1 MADRRWQ
8 MADGRSEPEPA
19 TGDRRLFGRGPG
31 DRQRAGRRPTPAT
44 GDRRL
49 RLVPGAWSLVPDLDG
64 HDFHHSRDSVT
75 QDSFDAGGEG
85 HRRHRATAAGA
96 DELKVD
102 GAVLDAQQD
111 EVTAVGLQGRT
122 DVLEVS
128 PSATRSTRQRQQLLQ
143 SSSR

>member
-1 MADRRWQ
+1 MADGRSQ
-8 MADGRSEPEPA
+8 MADGRWQIRTRTGNRRPA
-19 TGDRRLFGRGPG
+19 TGDSS
-31 DRQRAGRRPTPAT
+31 A
-44 GDRRL
+44 GDRR
-49 RLVPGAWSLVPDLDG
+49 RQAGPNRTRGSTAGAWSLVPDLDG

-122 DVLEVS
+122 DVLEGLPECNEVD
-128 PSATRSTRQRQQLLQ
+128 PRQRQQLLQ